1 MITDMKTYRKI
12 FIYVLLLAYFN
23 YMVGCYTV
31 DEISVEENLY
41 NEKINGVILSNGE
54 VIEFVKE
61 SGKYGIAEVV
71 IEGKTIYSEDV
82 FISLD
87 NVREIR
93 GIRTPAVPLTEL
105 GEKKITEI
113 VNTANLLIKFNE
125 EGGKYLYSDSLIIG
139 TSEQGYLLKIKINY
153 IKEVHTVQ
161 PDTISKDELLQNGN
175 LKVYQLITKKSNEV
189 ITFDDNGAKYRKN
202 VEIFSGYTEDG
213 RQVDID
219 ASEVLYVNVE
229 TFNAIL
235 TSLTIISIVLGIVLI
250 VVAVKFGSRSSSGGC
265 SGSQSY
271 EPGCNTYDY

>member
-1 MITDMKTYRKI
+1 
-12 FIYVLLLAYFN
+12 LLLAYFN

-93 GIRTPAVPLTEL
+93 GIRTPVVPLTEL

-229 TFNAIL
+229 TFNAVL

>member
-202 VEIFSGYTEDG
+202 VGIFSGYTEDG

>member
-202 VEIFSGYTEDG
+202 VGIFSGYTEDG

-229 TFNAIL
+229 TFNTIL

-265 SGSQSY
+265 FGSQSY